1 MEWIADPTA
10 WLGLATLIVLEIVLG
25 IDNLVFIA
33 ILADKLPPHLRD
45 RARVLGL
52 SLALLMRLG
61 LLASISWMVTLTEP
75 LFEVFGKSFS
85 GRDLIMLFGG
95 VFLLFKATMELH
107 ERLEGHVAQ
116 HAGNK
121 TYALFWPIV
130 AQIVVLDAVFSL
142 DAVITAVGMV
152 EHLEVMMIAVIVSIG
167 LMIVASKPLT
177 RFVNRHPTVI
187 MLCLGF
193 LMMIGFSLTA
203 EGLGFHIPKGYLYA
217 AIGFSILIEV
227 FNQVARKRRKKSLQ
241 GHRPLR
247 ARTAHA
253 VLRLLGGQRLEA
265 DEVGEEV
272 ADLFEEGDDQVVFDR
287 RERVMISGVLQLAEK
302 PIRSLMTV
310 RAEVDC
316 IDLDSGR
323 EAIRAALLESSY
335 SRLPLVRD
343 GRVEEPL
350 GYVHKK
356 ELLKELLAG
365 AQPDLES
372 LARQPLNLL
381 QDCSILNALEQM
393 REASTH
399 VAFVV
404 NEFGEFIGLLTLTD
418 ILESIAG
425 ELPDASE
432 IDGPDV
438 VEENDGYLVSGA
450 MNLSQVRRR
459 VGVRRARHG
468 GLPDPRR
475 AGDEPARPPAG
486 DRRPPAVAGLGTAG
500 GGSGRTPG
508 DPGPA
513 AQGLSEAAAADPA
526 AALPGAAADRYRRR
540 CQACACSSLTSS
552 TKASGNR
559 VRNGPSSASASST
572 IRAIISSGSYCSK
585 GKRTPLWSVK
595 WRCGSYQRFQ
605 VSIMR
610 SLKPVWYGPGLM
622 VPTWMPNGFSSACR
636 ASAKASR
643 ACLEAQ

>member
-253 VLRLLGGQRLEA
+253 VLRLLGG
-265 DEVGEEV
+265 
-272 ADLFEEGDDQVVFDR
+272 
-287 RERVMISGVLQLAEK
+287 
-302 PIRSLMTV
+302 
-310 RAEVDC
+310 
-316 IDLDSGR
+316 
-323 EAIRAALLESSY
+323 
-335 SRLPLVRD
+335 
-343 GRVEEPL
+343 
-350 GYVHKK
+350 
-356 ELLKELLAG
+356 
-365 AQPDLES
+365 
-372 LARQPLNLL
+372 
-381 QDCSILNALEQM
+381 
-393 REASTH
+393 
-399 VAFVV
+399 
-404 NEFGEFIGLLTLTD
+404 
-418 ILESIAG
+418 
-425 ELPDASE
+425 
-432 IDGPDV
+432 
-438 VEENDGYLVSGA
+438 
-450 MNLSQVRRR
+450 
-459 VGVRRARHG
+459 
-468 GLPDPRR
+468 
-475 AGDEPARPPAG
+475 
-486 DRRPPAVAGLGTAG
+486 
-500 GGSGRTPG
+500 
-508 DPGPA
+508 
-513 AQGLSEAAAADPA
+513 
-526 AALPGAAADRYRRR
+526 
-540 CQACACSSLTSS
+540 
-552 TKASGNR
+552 
-559 VRNGPSSASASST
+559 
-572 IRAIISSGSYCSK
+572 
-585 GKRTPLWSVK
+585 
-595 WRCGSYQRFQ
+595 
-605 VSIMR
+605 
-610 SLKPVWYGPGLM
+610 
-622 VPTWMPNGFSSACR
+622 
-636 ASAKASR
+636 
-643 ACLEAQ
+643 